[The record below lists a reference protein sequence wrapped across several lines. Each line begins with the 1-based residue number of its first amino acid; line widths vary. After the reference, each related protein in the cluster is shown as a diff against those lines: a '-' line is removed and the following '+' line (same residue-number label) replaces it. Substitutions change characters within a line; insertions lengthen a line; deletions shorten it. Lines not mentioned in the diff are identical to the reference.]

1 MKNVG
6 QASCL
11 TRQTG
16 ILLSRRSLAKAEP
29 VIQRPKSFHAINNT
43 KILAI
48 GGNNSPSISRR
59 ESEKQSCL
67 TEKIHHPLLP
77 PRLCASARNNSSPGS
92 AETRGRKARA
102 PKKPPFPLTN
112 PKYFSLWSRKI
123 AFSSSNPLQTR
134 E

>member
-1 MKNVG
+1 VEDKKVG

-59 ESEKQSCL
+59 DAEKQSFL
-67 TEKIHHPLLP
+67 TEKFTSSLLP
-77 PRLCASARNNSSPGS
+77 PRLCASARNNS
-92 AETRGRKARA
+92 
-102 PKKPPFPLTN
+102 
-112 PKYFSLWSRKI
+112 FSEPRRDQPEMLQQSGH
-123 AFSSSNPLQTR
+123 SNYLIQDR
-134 E
+134 S